1 MVLARRCVHLVTC
14 IVFWFV
20 AVTSLW
26 SAYGSCWSLRP
37 TRGLGAPL
45 VRHSNHPTTERPCIH
60 LLFIF
65 PTTQVSFLG
74 LWRYLIPMVSRPM
87 STFNND
93 STNAKTLTWTS
104 NILIHLHNT
113 LHTHSSLSSFL
124 GRSKR
129 LYFPSEQTSAISTS
143 IWLTRNLHFWTLKRL
158 HTHSSLSSF
167 FGRSKRLYFHS
178 ELTSVISTLI

>member
-1 MVLARRCVHLVTC
+1 MLHTPCPSLSCSTRRPAVLTPRFVFFPLNAHFRCLSALLVCSCVDLVARVWSLLVAVFTLLPVY
-14 IVFWFV
+14 VFWFV

-113 LHTHSSLSSFL
+113 LHTHSSLSSF
-124 GRSKR
+124 
-129 LYFPSEQTSAISTS
+129 F
-143 IWLTRNLHFWTLKRL
+143 
-158 HTHSSLSSF
+158 
-167 FGRSKRLYFHS
+167 
-178 ELTSVISTLI
+178 